1 MKNLKLIFLLFFTF
15 SEYSFA
21 QNAKY
26 LIVLKDKVGSPYST
40 TQPQQFLSQRSINRR
55 MKQGIRITE
64 ADLPVNPAYISQIK
78 QTGAKVW
85 YTSRWYNAVL
95 VEATAAQLAA
105 IKALAIY
112 KNTEFGKQLSNVRLA
127 AKETL
132 TNKFGT
138 EALDYGTSLG
148 QIQMLGVDKMH
159 DLGFQGEGMLIGV
172 FDSGFQNSNT
182 NAAMTPIFAENRVLA
197 TYDFVANKAGV
208 YNEDSHGNNCF
219 SIMAGYKTG
228 GLVGPA
234 FKASFLLYRTED
246 AATETK
252 VEEANWLVAA
262 ERADSAGVDVIS
274 TSLGYTEF
282 DNPADNYTYA
292 NMNGKTT
299 LISRAAT
306 WAARVGMVVVAA
318 NGNEGNSP
326 WKYLSAP
333 ADADSVLAVGAV
345 NSARLPAV
353 FTSFGPSADGR
364 IKPDVSAQGITT
376 ILSSP
381 SSAIVG
387 GNGTSYSTPL
397 MAGLAAGLWQAY
409 PHLTAQ
415 QVIQC
420 LRKAGHLYQTPT
432 AQLGYGI
439 PTFEKAAAIARS
451 DYPIT
456 SLCCAVYDAVLLY
469 PNPVSDGQLLNLRL
483 SMYQA
488 NQSVD
493 VQIIDMLGKTIW
505 QGVANPQAANYSF
518 GLPSGMVAGSY
529 LLNITNNAFR
539 QRLKF
544 VKQ

>member
-26 LIVLKDKVGSPYST
+26 LIVLKDKVGSPYSIS
-40 TQPQQFLSQRSINRR
+40 QPQQFLSQRSINRR

-78 QTGAKVW
+78 QTGAKIW

-95 VEATAAQLAA
+95 VEATTTQLTA

-127 AKETL
+127 ATET
-132 TNKFGT
+132 TANKFGT
-138 EALDYGTSLG
+138 EALDYGASLG

-159 DLGFQGEGMLIGV
+159 DLGFQGEGMLIGI

-182 NAAMTPIFAENRVLA
+182 NAAMSAIFAENRVLA

-228 GLVGPA
+228 GLIGPA
-234 FKASFLLYRTED
+234 FKSSFLLYRTEE

-262 ERADSAGVDVIS
+262 ERADSAGVDIIS
-274 TSLGYTEF
+274 TSLGYTTF

-292 NMNGKTT
+292 NMNGKTA

-318 NGNEGNSP
+318 NGNEGSSS

-364 IKPDVSAQGITT
+364 IKPDVSAQGVTT

-381 SSAIVG
+381 SSAVVG

-439 PTFEKAAAIARS
+439 PTFEKAAAIAQS

-456 SLCCAVYDAVLLY
+456 SLCCAVFDAVLLY
-469 PNPVSDGQLLNLRL
+469 PNPVSDGQFLNLRL
-483 SMYQA
+483 PIYQA

-493 VQIIDMLGKTIW
+493 IQIFDMLGKTIW
-505 QGVANPQAANYSF
+505 QGLVTPNSQNYSF
-518 GLPSGMVAGSY
+518 SLPSGIVSGSY
-529 LLNITNNAFR
+529 LLNISNNAFR
-539 QRLKF
+539 QNLKF
-544 VKQ
+544 MKQ

>member
-1 MKNLKLIFLLFFTF
+1 MKIFKLTLLFLLAF
-15 SEYSFA
+15 SAFVFG

-26 LIVLKDKVGSPYST
+26 LIVLKDKTGSPYSIS
-40 TQPQQFLSQRSINRR
+40 QPQQFLSQRSINRR
-55 MKQGIRITE
+55 MKQGIRIRET
-64 ADLPVNPAYISQIK
+64 DLPVNPAYITQIK

-85 YTSRWYNAVL
+85 YSSRWYNAVL
-95 VEATAAQLAA
+95 VEASATQLAA
-105 IKALAIY
+105 IKALGIY
-112 KNTEFGKQLSNVRLA
+112 KSVEFGKQLSNVRLA

-132 TNKFGT
+132 ANKFGT
-138 EALDYGTSLG
+138 QTLDYGASLG

-159 DLGFQGEGMLIGV
+159 DLGYHGEGMLIGIL
-172 FDSGFQNSNT
+172 DAGFQNSNT
-182 NAAMTPIFAENRVLA
+182 NTAMSPIFAENRVLA
-197 TYDFVANKAGV
+197 TYDFVANKTDL

-219 SIMAGYKTG
+219 SILAGYKIG

-234 FKASFLLYRTED
+234 YKASFLLYRTED
-246 AATETK
+246 APTETK
-252 VEEANWLVAA
+252 VEEANWLIAA
-262 ERADSAGVDVIS
+262 ERADSAGVDIIS
-274 TSLGYTEF
+274 TSLGYNQF
-282 DNPADNYTYA
+282 DNPADDYTYA

-306 WAARVGMVVVAA
+306 WAARVGMLVVAA

-326 WKYLSAP
+326 WKFLSAP

-345 NSARLPAV
+345 NSARVPAV
-353 FTSFGPSADGR
+353 FTSYGPSADGR
-364 IKPDVSAQGITT
+364 IKPDVSAQGVTT
-376 ILSSP
+376 VLSSP

-439 PTFEKAAAIARS
+439 PTFEKAAAIAQS

-456 SLCCAVYDAVLLY
+456 SVCCAVYDAVMLY
-469 PNPVSDGQLLNLRL
+469 PNPVADGEALNLHL
-483 SMYQA
+483 QPS
-488 NQSVD
+488 NISQSTD
-493 VQIIDMLGKTIW
+493 IQIIDMTGRTIW
-505 QGVANPQAANYSF
+505 QGNIIPNRQNYSF
-518 GLPSGMVAGSY
+518 SLPSGIGTGTY
-529 LLNITNNAFR
+529 LLNISSNTFR
-539 QRLKF
+539 QSLKF

>member
-1 MKNLKLIFLLFFTF
+1 MKICKFIFLIVLAF
-15 SEYSFA
+15 SEYSLG

-26 LIVLKDKVGSPYST
+26 LIVLKDKVGTPFT
-40 TQPQQFLSQRSINRR
+40 ITQPQQFLSQRSINRR
-55 MKQGIRITE
+55 TKQGIRITE
-64 ADLPVNPAYISQIK
+64 RDLPVNPAYITQLK

-85 YTSRWYNAVL
+85 YSSRWYNAVL
-95 VEATAAQLAA
+95 VEATAAQLIA

-112 KNTEFGKQLSNVRLA
+112 KSVEFGKQLSNVRLA
-127 AKETL
+127 VKETIA
-132 TNKFGT
+132 NKFGT
-138 EALDYGTSLG
+138 ETLDYGASLS

-159 DLGFQGEGMLIGV
+159 DLGYHGEGMLIGIL
-172 FDSGFQNSNT
+172 DAGFQNSNT
-182 NAAMTPIFAENRVLA
+182 NTAMLPIFAENRVLA
-197 TYDFVANKAGV
+197 TYDFVKNEQAV
-208 YNEDSHGNNCF
+208 YEDDSHGNNCF

-228 GLVGPA
+228 GLIGPA
-234 FKASFLLYRTED
+234 YKSSFLLYRTED
-246 AATETK
+246 APTETK
-252 VEEANWLVAA
+252 VEEANWLIAA
-262 ERADSAGVDVIS
+262 ERADSAGVDIIS

-282 DNPADNYTYA
+282 DNPADDYTYA

-306 WAARVGMVVVAA
+306 WAARVGMLVVAA
-318 NGNEGNSP
+318 NGNEGNSA
-326 WKYLSAP
+326 WKFLGAP

-345 NSARLPAV
+345 NSVKVPAV

-364 IKPDVSAQGITT
+364 IKPDVSAQGVTT

-432 AQLGYGI
+432 AQLGYGV
-439 PTFEKAAAIARS
+439 PTFEKAAAIAQS

-456 SLCCAVYDAVLLY
+456 SLCCAAYDVVLLY
-469 PNPVSDGQLLNLRL
+469 PNPVADGESLNLYFQLFKTIQPIDIQIIGMNGQL
-483 SMYQA
+483 
-488 NQSVD
+488 V
-493 VQIIDMLGKTIW
+493 W
-505 QGVANPQAANYSF
+505 QGNINPSSQNYSF
-518 GLPSGMVAGSY
+518 SLPSGIAPGTY
-529 LLNITNNAFR
+529 LLNISATTFK
-539 QRLKF
+539 QSLKV
-544 VKQ
+544 VKR